1 MSAITISREIG
12 SQGDSIA
19 EQAAKRLGYQVVDKN
34 IIEKIFIQ
42 YGMIDFIE
50 VYEESGFWARF
61 NPQRA
66 EMLHMLNQI
75 IVAMAHH
82 GQVVLLGRGGFALLK
97 DYADVLNVRIQ
108 ASFSLR
114 AQRLFENQG
123 FSSLSQAE
131 EFVRESDTLRR
142 DFVNSMYAERWDSVS
157 AFDLV
162 IDTGKISTELAV
174 AWLEESMK
182 HLSLIHPATM
192 PTVQSVRVDPVL
204 ADSIAT
210 VLDKQAA

>member
-1 MSAITISREIG
+1 MPAITISREIG

-19 EQAAKRLGYQVVDKN
+19 EQAAQRLGYQVVDKN
-34 IIEKIFIQ
+34 VIEKVFIQ

-66 EMLHMLNQI
+66 EMINMLNQI

-82 GQVVLLGRGGFALLK
+82 GQVILLGRGGFALLK
-97 DYADVLNVRIQ
+97 GYADVLNVRIQ
-108 ASFSLR
+108 APFRLR
-114 AQRLFENQG
+114 TQRLFEQQG
-123 FSSLSQAE
+123 FTGIPQAE
-131 EFVRESDTLRR
+131 EFIRESDMLRR

-162 IDTGKISTELAV
+162 IDTGKISTDLAV
-174 AWLEESMK
+174 DWLEESVK
-182 HLSLIHPATM
+182 RINLIHPDTM
-192 PTVQSVRVDPVL
+192 PSIQSIQVDPVL
-204 ADSIAT
+204 ADSIST
-210 VLDKQAA
+210 VLEKQAA

>member
-1 MSAITISREIG
+1 MPAITISREIG

-19 EQAAKRLGYQVVDKN
+19 EQAAQRLGYQVVDKN
-34 IIEKIFIQ
+34 IIEKVFIQ

-66 EMLHMLNQI
+66 EMITMLNQI

-82 GQVVLLGRGGFALLK
+82 GQVILLGRGGFALLK
-97 DYADVLNVRIQ
+97 DYVDVLNVRIQ
-108 ASFSLR
+108 APFNFR

-123 FSSLSQAE
+123 FASVAQAE
-131 EFVRESDTLRR
+131 EFVRESDALRR
-142 DFVNSMYAERWDSVS
+142 DFVNSLYAERWDSVS

-162 IDTGKISTELAV
+162 IDTGKISTDLAV
-174 AWLEESMK
+174 DWLEESIK
-182 HLSLIHPATM
+182 RISLVRPRRM
-192 PTVQSVRVDPVL
+192 PTTQSIRVDPVL

-210 VLDKQAA
+210 VLGKQAV